1 MALETSGDARER
13 TIRWSDPG
21 SGLAAL
27 ARMTGLDFLRAIRDG
42 ELPAAPISSP
52 MLMRLDEVDDGR
64 VAFSCEP
71 DESLY
76 NPIGSVHGGV
86 MCTLLDSAL
95 GCAAH
100 STLPAGI
107 GYTSIE
113 IKVNYLRPVQIG
125 AGKLTAIGTVTKRGQ
140 RVIFADGEVLDAV
153 GNVIATASSSLLV
166 FPLA

>member
-1 MALETSGDARER
+1 VELESSGDSRER
-13 TIRWSDPG
+13 TIRWSDTA
-21 SGLAAL
+21 SVLAAL
-27 ARMTGLDFLRAIRDG
+27 PSRTGLDFLRAIRDG
-42 ELPAAPISSP
+42 ELPPAPISAP
-52 MLMRLDEVDDGR
+52 MLMRLEEVDEGR

-86 MCTLLDSAL
+86 MCTILDSAL

-113 IKVNYLRPVQIG
+113 IKVNYLRPVQMG
-125 AGKLTAIGTVTKRGQ
+125 AGKLTAIGTVTKRGR
-140 RVIFADGEVLDAV
+140 RVIFAEGEVVDEE
-153 GNVIATASSSLLV
+153 GNVVATASSSLLV
-166 FPLA
+166 FPIA